1 MHLPK
6 ISHLNAIYFKLFV
19 IWFALVHVA
28 LRFMLWFCWYLN
40 WKKKHR
46 KVHGF
51 CLFCVKCVFSPLPER
66 SECAR
71 ILCMRPWD
79 SVHWTKTKTKRT
91 IFVDLFFFRLQSKQC
106 GNGKTNVIANLHRQ
120 WCSHSVPALSHQ
132 LPAPFCKLSTHH
144 QMRLLLIDGFFP
156 FQFNQMSNDTLCRQ
170 FACYLLR
177 SLCYWFSK
185 LFFYYLLSLEKFYD
199 FQGNSKYQAN
209 QLVANQPASQRAHIT
224 MNFRSIYRQSE
235 YMPSRAVW
243 YNNNSNSKCSTRS
256 IYTNRRHSVALWFCW
271 HIFNISKN
279 YYRGQQK
286 CQTDHHANLMIV
298 ELTFLSA

>member
-6 ISHLNAIYFKLFV
+6 ISHLNAIYFKMFA
-19 IWFALVHVA
+19 IWLALVHVA

-40 WKKKHR
+40 WKKNIVRFTVSVYFFLYTYILCEMRIFTFARAFRVRAYYVWDPETPLIKH
-46 KVHGF
+46 KPKWSAQF
-51 CLFCVKCVFSPLPER
+51 LSICFFCV
-66 SECAR
+66 
-71 ILCMRPWD
+71 
-79 SVHWTKTKTKRT
+79 
-91 IFVDLFFFRLQSKQC
+91 QSKQC

-120 WCSHSVPALSHQ
+120 WCSHSISALSHQ

-209 QLVANQPASQRAHIT
+209 QLVAIQPASTH
-224 MNFRSIYRQSE
+224 NNELSID
-235 YMPSRAVW
+235 
-243 YNNNSNSKCSTRS
+243 
-256 IYTNRRHSVALWFCW
+256 L
-271 HIFNISKN
+271 
-279 YYRGQQK
+279 
-286 CQTDHHANLMIV
+286 
-298 ELTFLSA
+298 